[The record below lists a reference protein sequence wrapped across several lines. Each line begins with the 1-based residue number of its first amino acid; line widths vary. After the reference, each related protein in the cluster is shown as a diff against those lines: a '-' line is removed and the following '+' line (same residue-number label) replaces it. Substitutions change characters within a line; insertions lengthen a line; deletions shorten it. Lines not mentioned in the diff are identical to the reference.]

1 MNGAIEAT
9 GHVLPILSAYLG
21 GRQRCLRDQAAAR
34 SSIGCRARPSWRSP
48 GVFDP
53 DTAIFAAR
61 GELDEAKRKAIY
73 RQAAMMLRDDGGV
86 IVPMFNN
93 YIDATN
99 DKVGGWV
106 DDPNGELMGGHA
118 LTKCWVTA

>member
-1 MNGAIEAT
+1 MATLLYTILSRILNGAIEAT

-21 GRQRCLRDQAAAR
+21 GQRCLRDQAAAR
-34 SSIGCRARPSWRSP
+34 SSIGCCARTSWSSP

-73 RQAAMMLRDDGGV
+73 RQAAMMLRDDDGV
-86 IVPMFNN
+86 IMPMFNN
-93 YIDATN
+93 
-99 DKVGGWV
+99 
-106 DDPNGELMGGHA
+106 
-118 LTKCWVTA
+118 